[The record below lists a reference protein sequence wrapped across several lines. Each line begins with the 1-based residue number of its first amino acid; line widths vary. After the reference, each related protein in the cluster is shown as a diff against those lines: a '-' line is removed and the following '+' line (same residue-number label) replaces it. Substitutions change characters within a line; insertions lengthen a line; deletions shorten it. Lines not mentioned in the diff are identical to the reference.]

1 MLARVA
7 ESLFWMA
14 RYCERAEDLARLLN
28 VNAHLMLDLPKGVAP
43 GWRALIDIS
52 GADEMYCKKFT
63 DYDEKSVVKFLI
75 ADPESFSSIVFSINS
90 ARENARTIRD
100 VIPREAWEHI
110 NAFSMWVKEKAEKS
124 LPRRQRFDFLNEVI
138 LRCQTLNGILAGSMN
153 HDQGYLFFR
162 LGRNLERADMTTRI
176 IDVRSAGLGSASE
189 HERYDHFDNLQ
200 WMSVLKSLTAYQMY
214 RQSTNVSVRRAEV
227 LKFLFLSE
235 VFPRAVTHCLG
246 DLEDGIQ
253 SLPRNAV
260 ALAALAR
267 ARQLVKTDTTAMSQM
282 DLHQFIDQ
290 VQIGLNGVCQAL
302 SDSYFWSGIAQRHG
316 VLRSVA

>member
-7 ESLFWMA
+7 ESLYWMA
-14 RYCERAEDLARLLN
+14 RYCERAEDLARLIN

-43 GWRALIDIS
+43 GWRALVDIS
-52 GADEMYCKKFT
+52 GADTLYCEKYT
-63 DYDEKSVVKFLI
+63 DFDEKNVVKFLI
-75 ADPESFSSIVFSINS
+75 SDVDSASSIVYSIQN

-110 NAFSMWVKEKAEKS
+110 NAFSMWVKEKADKS
-124 LPRRQRFDFLNEVI
+124 LSRRNRFDFLNEVI
-138 LRCQTLNGILAGSMN
+138 LRCQTLNGILSGSMN

-176 IDVRSAGLGSASE
+176 IDVRSAGLVSGGE
-189 HERYDHFDNLQ
+189 TERYEHFDNLQ

-214 RQSTNVSVRRAEV
+214 RQSMNVSVRRAEV

-235 VFPRAVTHCLG
+235 VFPRAVMHCLG

-253 SLPRNAV
+253 NLPRNSV

-267 ARQLVKTDTTAMSQM
+267 VKQIVKTDTTPMTQIE
-282 DLHQFIDQ
+282 LHQFIDQ
-290 VQIGLNGVCQAL
+290 VQISLSAVGQAL
-302 SDSYFWSGIAQRHG
+302 SDNYFWTGIAQRHG

>member
-7 ESLFWMA
+7 ESLYWMA
-14 RYCERAEDLARLLN
+14 RYCERAEDMARLIN

-52 GADEMYCKKFT
+52 GAESVYQEKYGDF
-63 DYDEKSVVKFLI
+63 DEKNVVKFLI
-75 ADPESFSSIVFSINS
+75 AEQDYCSSIVFCVNN

-110 NAFSMWVKEKAEKS
+110 NAFSLWVKEKAEKS
-124 LPRRQRFDFLNEVI
+124 LSRRNRFDFLNEVI
-138 LRCQTLNGILAGSMN
+138 VRCQTLNGILAGSMN

-176 IDVRSAGLGSASE
+176 IDVRSAGLTPGSDS
-189 HERYDHFDNLQ
+189 ERYEHFDNLQ

-214 RQSTNVSVRRAEV
+214 RQSMHVSVRRVEV

-235 VFPRAVTHCLG
+235 VFPRAVMHCLG
-246 DLEDGIQ
+246 DLEAGIQ
-253 SLPRNAV
+253 NLPRNGV
-260 ALAALAR
+260 ALASLAR
-267 ARQLVKTDTTAMSQM
+267 VKQLVKTDTATMTQNE
-282 DLHQFIDQ
+282 LHDFIDQ
-290 VQIGLNGVCQAL
+290 VQIGLIAVGQAL
-302 SDSYFWSGIAQRHG
+302 TDNYFWTGIAQRHG

>member
-7 ESLFWMA
+7 ESLYWMA
-14 RYCERAEDLARLLN
+14 RYCERAEDMARLIN

-52 GADEMYCKKFT
+52 GAETFYQEKYGDF
-63 DYDEKSVVKFLI
+63 DEKNVVKFLI
-75 ADPESFSSIVFSINS
+75 AEPDYCSSIVFCVNN

-110 NAFSMWVKEKAEKS
+110 NAFSLWVKEKADKS
-124 LPRRQRFDFLNEVI
+124 LSRRNRFDFLNEVI
-138 LRCQTLNGILAGSMN
+138 VRCQTLNGILSGSMN

-176 IDVRSAGLGSASE
+176 IDVRSAGLTAGGE
-189 HERYDHFDNLQ
+189 GERYEHFDNLQ

-214 RQSTNVSVRRAEV
+214 RQSMHVSVRRAEV
-227 LKFLFLSE
+227 LKFLFLSD
-235 VFPRAVTHCLG
+235 VFPRAVMHCLG

-253 SLPRNAV
+253 HLPRNGV

-267 ARQLVKTDTTAMSQM
+267 VKQLVKTDTASMSQGE
-282 DLHQFIDQ
+282 LHNFIDQ
-290 VQIGLNGVCQAL
+290 VQIGLIAVGQAL
-302 SDSYFWSGIAQRHG
+302 SDNYFWTGIAQRHG

>member
-14 RYCERAEDLARLLN
+14 RYCERAEDVARLIN
-28 VNAHLMLDLPKGVAP
+28 VNAHLMLDLPKGVSP
-43 GWRALIDIS
+43 GWRALVDIS
-52 GADEMYCKKFT
+52 GSGDTYQ
-63 DYDEKSVVKFLI
+63 EKYPDFEEKNVVKFLI
-75 ADPESFSSIVFSINS
+75 ADAASPSSILFSINN

-110 NAFSMWVKEKAEKS
+110 NGFSLWVKDKAERALSK
-124 LPRRQRFDFLNEVI
+124 RNRFEFLNEVI

-176 IDVRSAGLGSASE
+176 IDVRSAGLMSGTE
-189 HERYDHFDNLQ
+189 DERYEHFDNLQ

-214 RQSTNVSVRRAEV
+214 RQSMNVSVRRAEV

-235 VFPRAVTHCLG
+235 VFPRAVMHCLG
-246 DLEDGIQ
+246 DLDDGIQ
-253 SLPRNAV
+253 HLPRNAV

-267 ARQLVKTDTTAMSQM
+267 VKQLVKTDTTIMSQL

-290 VQIGLNGVCQAL
+290 VQIGLSTVGQAL
-302 SDSYFWSGIAQRHG
+302 SDHYFWTGYATRHG